1 MKFKYLISVLIIFTI
16 FYSCKDATNEPV
28 INPLEGLTKL
38 KEGYAIGASAKVE
51 LWGKKNFFAGYNNLT
66 VVLYDSLNLKV
77 KITDA
82 HIHFS
87 PVVSVGIGTSATQQT
102 SPAENPNEVPVN
114 DVFPG
119 AVSFIKASD
128 STDSWK
134 LGIAVHNHK
143 YDKEGEV
150 IFDITVDNNAAA
162 SLVKTFTSTSADST
176 RFILSLIKPTIP
188 KEGLNDIEL
197 LLNENESSLGWTTD
211 DIYKVEINPEMLD
224 MWYSSHSFISTKNIG
239 NGHYTVSF
247 DFSMKGE
254 WKINVNIKQNGVLLS
269 QNLYFTLNI

>member
-1 MKFKYLISVLIIFTI
+1 MKIRHLISILVVITTL
-16 FYSCKDATNEPV
+16 YSCKNASNEPV

-38 KEGYAIGASAKVE
+38 KEGYVIGAAVKFE
-51 LWGKKNFFAGYNNLT
+51 LWGKKIFFVGYNNLT

-82 HIHFS
+82 HIHFT
-87 PVVSVGIGTSATQQT
+87 PVVSIGNGASVIEQA
-102 SPAENPNEVPVN
+102 SPVENPNEVPVN

-150 IFDITVDNNAAA
+150 VFDITVDNSAS

-176 RFILSLIKPTIP
+176 RFVLTLVKPTTP
-188 KEGLNDIEL
+188 KEGLNDIEF
-197 LLNENESSLGWTTD
+197 LLNTETVSLLDWTTD
-211 DIYKVEINPEMLD
+211 DSYMVEINTEMQD
-224 MWYSSHSFISTKNIG
+224 MWYSSHSFILTKNIG
-239 NGHYTVSF
+239 NGHYTGSF

-254 WKINVNIKQNGVLLS
+254 WRINVNIKQNGVLLS